1 MARRSKPIGVKQS
14 GSTMSQEDLAA
25 TPAVVLEDSGEV
37 SHDSKRLRAGFAT
50 FDEYAGEVLERSAER
65 ELDAGVEDVVIAPD
79 IIEEPDGYS
88 DMIDRIVQEVD
99 EALDVMDV
107 PPKVRT
113 AIILLRWLC
122 ESHTWEKT
130 VLNDCVLSKLL
141 LGDGARAHI
150 DGIYI
155 PVFCVWRRQMKFT
168 LKHIRDMTDIMH
180 LARAYLSTLM
190 ADDVTDGWAS
200 VVLFL

>member
-1 MARRSKPIGVKQS
+1 M
-14 GSTMSQEDLAA
+14 QEA
-25 TPAVVLEDSGEV
+25 
-37 SHDSKRLRAGFAT
+37 
-50 FDEYAGEVLERSAER
+50 
-65 ELDAGVEDVVIAPD
+65 
-79 IIEEPDGYS
+79 
-88 DMIDRIVQEVD
+88 D
-99 EALDVMDV
+99 EAWDVMDV
-107 PPKVRT
+107 PHKVRT

-155 PVFCVWRRQMKFT
+155 PVFCVWRMQMKFT
-168 LKHIRDMTDIMH
+168 LKHIRDMADIMH

-200 VVLFL
+200 VVLFLSDHNGLSMLAAGESYSKDDPALGGEGGSSSPWRARLKTLLRYQKDFLGTQGDVSHIISTIVNYVQELRL